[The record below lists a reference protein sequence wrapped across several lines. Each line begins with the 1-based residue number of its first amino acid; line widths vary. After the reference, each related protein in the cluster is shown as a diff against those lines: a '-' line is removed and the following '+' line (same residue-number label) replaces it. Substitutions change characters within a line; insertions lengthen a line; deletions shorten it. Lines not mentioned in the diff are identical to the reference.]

1 MRCATSLVFAALV
14 AGTACAD
21 PTSTGPVHAAGP
33 AEKRATGS
41 VAPVTV
47 VMTHLDAPRGLA
59 FGPEGALY
67 VAEAGTTAITGPCV
81 PLFPAARGQ
90 TCYSGTGGVSRLW
103 KGEQT
108 RILSGLPSMYG
119 PTTTDITGPHDV
131 GFQGRGNGFV
141 SIGWGADPALRTS
154 LGGVGA
160 QFGTVHRFNP
170 GGKFELIADIA
181 AFERAENPAGGRF
194 DSNPFGLLAEP
205 GRQFVTDAGG
215 NSLLEIGNEGTVSL
229 VATFAPLIAPP
240 GASGPPSSE
249 PVPTE
254 VQRGPDGAL
263 YVSTLTGVPF
273 RPGTAAIYRVVPG
286 QAPQVHAGGFSFIT
300 DFAWGDD
307 GSLYVLQFA
316 STAGMGGPGMVI
328 RVAPGT
334 GVRSTV
340 VATLSTPTGIT
351 VGPDGAL
358 YVSNKGRLPAQGEVL
373 RIVPDPVP

>member
-1 MRCATSLVFAALV
+1 MRCTIPPVLALV
-14 AGTACAD
+14 VAAACAD
-21 PTSTGPVHAAGP
+21 PASTGPASAVGP
-33 AEKRATGS
+33 TQKKAPAPTG
-41 VAPVTV
+41 PVTV

-90 TCYSGTGGVSRLW
+90 TCYSGTGAVSRLW
-103 KGEQT
+103 KGEQS
-108 RILSGLPSMYG
+108 RILSGLPSMYS
-119 PTTTDITGPHDV
+119 PTTTDIYGPHDV

-154 LGGVGA
+154 LGSVGA

-170 GGKFELIADIA
+170 GGKLEMIADIA
-181 AFERAENPAGGRF
+181 AFESAENPAGGRF

-205 GRQFVTDAGG
+205 GRRFVTDAGG
-215 NSLLEIGNEGTVSL
+215 NSLVEIGGDGAVSL
-229 VATFAPLIAPP
+229 VATFAPILAPP
-240 GASGPPSSE
+240 GAAGPPSSE
-249 PVPTE
+249 PVPTA

-286 QAPQVHAGGFSFIT
+286 GPPQVHAGGFSFIT
-300 DFAWGDD
+300 DFAWGED

-316 STAGMGGPGMVI
+316 STAGMGGPGVVI
-328 RVAPGT
+328 RVAPDNGA
-334 GVRSTV
+334 RSTV
-340 VATLSTPTGIT
+340 IATLSTPTGIT

-373 RIVPDPVP
+373 RIIPAPAP